1 MRIRDQEYPTG
12 LPDYYS
18 AMCNTVAMRS
28 IPTEVLIAMAAML
41 FSATAGAGS
50 GGFFFDSET
59 PAPRPRAAFQAEQ
72 REQILADAY
81 ACNRAGKSPDEV
93 ERCKAREVAVRQAIL
108 DRIVT
113 NHQAAEPQRREMRRL
128 YERMS
133 PLQR

>member
-1 MRIRDQEYPTG
+1 MRIPDPECQTG
-12 LPDYYS
+12 LPDYYR

-28 IPTEVLIAMAAML
+28 IPTEVLIAMAAMF
-41 FSATAGAGS
+41 FSAAASAGS
-50 GGFFFDSET
+50 GGFFFDSGT

-81 ACNRAGKSPDEV
+81 ACNRPDQSPDER
-93 ERCKAREVAVRQAIL
+93 ERCKAKEVAAKQAVL
-108 DRIVT
+108 DRT
-113 NHQAAEPQRREMRRL
+113 TANHQAAEPQRMEMRRL